1 MYCVQ
6 RVPGSPR
13 LGGLRAVAAADH
25 HSPAQSA
32 VADIYIYIY
41 IYMYIYI
48 YINIYIYIYIEI
60 YIYSHVWGLVSYF
73 RLDDLRHQPET

>member
-32 VADIYIYIY
+32 VADIYIYIERD
-41 IYMYIYI
+41 ID
-48 YINIYIYIYIEI
+48 IYIYIYTTSTMIM
-60 YIYSHVWGLVSYF
+60 
-73 RLDDLRHQPET
+73 DDDGRWMMEDGC